1 MNKDY
6 DLYLIDVANDFK
18 ETVFRNMHHYKTNR
32 KWIIRLLN
40 TFHSKKFESAI
51 RRLMNNN
58 GEIEEL
64 VLSRI
69 LTLADYELELI
80 NDNLKPNE
88 GFNIRKELSEDEKKI
103 FYLHFAIKVLSALF
117 VTHGFYRGVEDTD
130 ELIIKTYRY
139 LIEKLDCKEL
149 YDKLVEKTKEEV
161 DEFEEVVVLY
171 NLVDSFQSFYG
182 LFNPYKEDIVEQFMR
197 IYPPFR
203 VKNYK
208 NTVYNIYNKTY
219 AVYKAIGKYKWN
231 LKSDLSYL
239 GLQDEAEH
247 LLDNLMLL
255 HFEDYSLNEIVQAMV
270 YYYDGDRDEDLSN
283 VLFEKFREKYGYVG
297 KVYHGSKDMS
307 ENIPTMEKMVKR
319 YKSGSISSSKDIKQ
333 AMEFSKYYRNSMED
347 DTNITYGF
355 ISEIEITEDMYA
367 IDIEKIMLDLK
378 EKLPEITGWI
388 SDSLLKEREVLILAE
403 YVPQGKILSYAEA
416 EKIANKE

>member
-130 ELIIKTYRY
+130 ELIIKTYR
-139 LIEKLDCKEL
+139 
-149 YDKLVEKTKEEV
+149 
-161 DEFEEVVVLY
+161 
-171 NLVDSFQSFYG
+171 
-182 LFNPYKEDIVEQFMR
+182 
-197 IYPPFR
+197 
-203 VKNYK
+203 
-208 NTVYNIYNKTY
+208 
-219 AVYKAIGKYKWN
+219 
-231 LKSDLSYL
+231 
-239 GLQDEAEH
+239 
-247 LLDNLMLL
+247 
-255 HFEDYSLNEIVQAMV
+255 
-270 YYYDGDRDEDLSN
+270 
-283 VLFEKFREKYGYVG
+283 
-297 KVYHGSKDMS
+297 
-307 ENIPTMEKMVKR
+307 
-319 YKSGSISSSKDIKQ
+319 
-333 AMEFSKYYRNSMED
+333 
-347 DTNITYGF
+347 
-355 ISEIEITEDMYA
+355 
-367 IDIEKIMLDLK
+367 
-378 EKLPEITGWI
+378 
-388 SDSLLKEREVLILAE
+388 
-403 YVPQGKILSYAEA
+403 
-416 EKIANKE
+416 